1 MCELYQCSLTQCM
14 TVNVS
19 VHACSLPMYS
29 TLYQQALVHNHVH
42 NHVDNHVHNRV
53 HNHVHNHV
61 DNHVHN
67 RVHNHVHNHVVVIY
81 MRTILCTVIL
91 VRMFNKQLASHYP
104 ESIGCQCGLWQD
116 WQPVMEI

>member
-1 MCELYQCSLTQCM
+1 MCELYQCRLTHCM

-42 NHVDNHVHNRV
+42 NHVDNHVHNR
-53 HNHVHNHV
+53 
-61 DNHVHN
+61 
-67 RVHNHVHNHVVVIY
+67 VHNHVVVIY